1 MGFFEETAGKLLAD
15 RDALRAE
22 PALPETVSWQPTGQ
36 TFGEYWDALSETGW
50 HDFVALGDPGCTPTT
65 TPTIHNQ
72 GRIRTAW
79 WCWRCIG
86 GIRVNIELGD
96 LKALRD
102 MAGQAPDIRNDFL
115 KATTME
121 RSDLLS

>member
-1 MGFFEETAGKLLAD
+1 MVVLA
-15 RDALRAE
+15 
-22 PALPETVSWQPTGQ
+22 V
-36 TFGEYWDALSETGW
+36 
-50 HDFVALGDPGCTPTT
+50 H
-65 TPTIHNQ
+65 
-72 GRIRTAW
+72 
-79 WCWRCIG
+79 G